1 MEYYLDGSDAICKY
15 KSYTG
20 ETKVLTVR
28 DCDFII
34 PCTQDEMKDIILKQG
49 DAILFDYKITTKLGT
64 VIPENK
70 IRIKAYD
77 FRQGQT
83 HRVISITENI
93 VTEDCYYIKDNAKK
107 YLYVNVEK
115 TIPA

>member
-49 DAILFDYKITTKLGT
+49 DAILFDYKTTTKLGT

-77 FRQGQT
+77 FRQGKT

-93 VTEDCYYIKDNAKK
+93 VTEDCYYIKYNAKK